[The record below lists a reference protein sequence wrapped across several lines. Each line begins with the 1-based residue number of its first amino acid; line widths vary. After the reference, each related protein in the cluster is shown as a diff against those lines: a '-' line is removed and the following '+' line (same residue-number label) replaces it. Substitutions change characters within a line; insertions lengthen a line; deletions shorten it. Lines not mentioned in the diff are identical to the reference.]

1 MISQLARFKKRHLDI
16 KNQEEKEVDE
26 AFDDT
31 DDGDIHDVPPDG
43 DCSSNEDDSSEEEDL
58 GVDMDSSDSED
69 EPEQDENFVEV
80 TDHIFHSSNAEH
92 RDTGCP
98 EDFLRGHDCS
108 NPVPSIRSLILHL
121 MEVHKEAGSHIGLP
135 SSEVAVP
142 VNSTT
147 AIADQCNNRLLKML
161 NDLPSAVESSS
172 RSSGLNLNFSAFKEF
187 GAKRMREL
195 GRTVALII
203 MLILEAIDPEDPQ
216 RVLNLAVNSND
227 SFRRLIDAACS
238 APPPSK
244 HETFRE
250 FLDKI
255 LPVFSS
261 AFLLIFLITS
271 TRLLFNLDF
280 SNLSQKDDSA
290 PISSRRSALATAFD
304 WDALLTS
311 GTFLE
316 KLLAKVVLSA
326 RNSYSTLVRKHL
338 TGIWF
343 RALLCFLRV
352 Y

>member
-1 MISQLARFKKRHLDI
+1 
-16 KNQEEKEVDE
+16 
-26 AFDDT
+26 
-31 DDGDIHDVPPDG
+31 
-43 DCSSNEDDSSEEEDL
+43 
-58 GVDMDSSDSED
+58 
-69 EPEQDENFVEV
+69 
-80 TDHIFHSSNAEH
+80 
-92 RDTGCP
+92 
-98 EDFLRGHDCS
+98 
-108 NPVPSIRSLILHL
+108 

-172 RSSGLNLNFSAFKEF
+172 RSSGLNLNFSAFKGF